1 MLYAGQVTH
10 KNIARVDIH
19 YHAYNY
25 IGICW
30 FLIVRHVVDSFTWRN
45 VLTPKGPSSVAKTG
59 YKTNHDL
66 LCTLHVSTPCF
77 YTMFLHPVSTPC
89 FYTLFLH
96 PVSTPNYT
104 QHTAI
109 NHVIIVLEQS
119 SLTRHTPFQLGFMRR
134 SAIPMHIS

>member
-1 MLYAGQVTH
+1 MNALGDICMLYAGQVTH
-10 KNIARVDIH
+10 KNIDRVDIH

-45 VLTPKGPSSVAKTG
+45 VLTPKGPSSVAKRGT
-59 YKTNHDL
+59 KQIMI
-66 LCTLHVSTPCF
+66 CFVPC
-77 YTMFLHPVSTPC
+77 MFLHPVSTPC
-89 FYTLFLH
+89 FYTLFLQG
-96 PVSTPNYT
+96 VETPNYT

>member
-1 MLYAGQVTH
+1 MNALGDICMLYAGQVTH
-10 KNIARVDIH
+10 KNIDRVDIH

-59 YKTNHDL
+59 YKANHDL
-66 LCTLHVSTPCF
+66 LCTLH
-77 YTMFLHPVSTPC
+77 VSTPC